1 MVDCQQGFRMSFTFN
16 VVVDQLAFPEAL
28 RWREGKLWFSDVL
41 AGKVYKADIDSK
53 KVELVANVPP
63 VAAGLGWLPN
73 GELLVVDS
81 AHRRV
86 VIFNSKLGGD
96 QLPKEFIDL
105 SQEWAF
111 SANDM
116 LVENDGTLWVG
127 SYGFDP
133 ENDTPVASRLA
144 RFKEGILDFPIGG
157 LIFPNGIARLDSKHL
172 VVAETFADR
181 LSIIKT
187 EKSGAVTLVKHLQ
200 LLDGA
205 TPDGLCVDANGNIWV
220 ASAYGEALLKVNPE
234 TGVCERALEIPGRGV
249 FDCTFGGENLEIL
262 FVATSDPDESR
273 ALVDLPG
280 QILAF
285 SVGVRGLSR

>member
-1 MVDCQQGFRMSFTFN
+1 MVDCRQDFKMSSNFD
-16 VVVDQLAFPEAL
+16 VVVDNLAFPEAL
-28 RWREGKLWFSDVL
+28 RWHKGLLWFSDVL

-53 KVELVANVPP
+53 RVELVVNVPP

-86 VIFNSKLGGD
+86 VILNSKLGAD

-116 LVENDGTLWVG
+116 LVESDGTLWVG

-133 ENDTPVASRLA
+133 ENETPVASRLA

-157 LIFPNGIARLDSKHL
+157 LIFPNGIARLDAKHL

-200 LLDGA
+200 LPDGA
-205 TPDGLCVDANGNIWV
+205 TPDGLCVDVNGNIWV
-220 ASAYGEALLKVNPE
+220 ASAYGEAVLRVNPE
-234 TGVCERALEIPGRGV
+234 SAVCERALEIPGKGT
-249 FDCTFGGENLEIL
+249 FDCAFGGDNLEIL

-273 ALVDLPG
+273 SLIDLPG